1 MYLLPSNRIVFPPIN
16 MANSEG
22 LLAIGGDLSIKR
34 LVLAYQ
40 NGIFPWYDA
49 TDDILW
55 WAPPQRMILFP
66 DEIKISKTMRRLMK
80 KNSYTIT
87 ENKAFERIIELCAT
101 SNRRNKEE
109 AWLHADMIE
118 AYTQLHREGLAS
130 SIEVWNN
137 QNELVGGLYGV
148 HIKPN
153 VFSGESMF
161 HLESNTS
168 KLAYIYLAQTAKNKG
183 YEIIDCQMYTDHLAS
198 LGAREIPRDRFME
211 FLK

>member
-1 MYLLPSNRIVFPPIN
+1 

-49 TDDILW
+49 ADDILW

-87 ENKAFERIIELCAT
+87 ENKAFERVIELCAT
-101 SNRRNKEE
+101 SNQRNKEE